1 MRDSLVYFCLF
12 DLVSELQ
19 FLGNTQDQ
27 ATKGARGMPWRWEPM
42 KGVVNYDML
51 RGAVNRQ

>member
-1 MRDSLVYFCLF
+1 MRVNYNFK
-12 DLVSELQ
+12 
-19 FLGNTQDQ
+19 GKTQDQ

-51 RGAVNRQ
+51 RGAVNRL